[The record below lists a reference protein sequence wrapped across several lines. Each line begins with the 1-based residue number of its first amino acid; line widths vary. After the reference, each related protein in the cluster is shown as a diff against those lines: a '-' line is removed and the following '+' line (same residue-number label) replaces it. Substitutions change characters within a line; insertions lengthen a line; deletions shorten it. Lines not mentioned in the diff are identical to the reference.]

1 MIVKS
6 AVCSLT
12 LVNVWASVWLAHESI
27 ILTDQKQIKE
37 LGLLSKKQTVVNRG
51 MTSKVPKEDS

>member
-6 AVCSLT
+6 TVCSLT

-27 ILTDQKQIKE
+27 IPIDQKQIKE
-37 LGLLSKKQTVVNRG
+37 LGLLSKNRQC
-51 MTSKVPKEDS
+51 